1 MKGSAPTPTQTNYRY
16 LRLADDIENK
26 ISQGTYK
33 AGEKLP
39 SIRKLHGHTG
49 YSITTVYQAYIE
61 LEKRGSVEPR
71 MKSGF
76 YVRPLLRNILP
87 SPKLKRHRPVPKKV
101 AINDLATSIVETMSD
116 FNVLQLG
123 GAAPAPELLPHKQLC
138 RQIKF
143 NMNRDLKDVIT
154 SYENPSGALQLREQ
168 IAKRTFGISRKETV
182 DGIIITN
189 GCMEAVNICLRAVA
203 KPGDTI
209 IVESPTFFC
218 FLQLIEDL
226 NMLALEIPTDP
237 ERGIDIKA
245 LKQALVQNDVKACIF
260 IPNFHNPLGYVTS
273 LRKKKQLVELLG
285 KKNIPIIE
293 DDIYGDLYFGKT
305 RPGTLKSFDKKGM
318 VLYCSSFSK
327 TLAPG
332 LRIGWTIPG
341 VYKAAVKRL
350 KLNTSI
356 GSPTLNQY
364 IISQFLKSG
373 SYDRHLRKLRT
384 ALKNQ
389 VSNTALAIARYFP
402 KDTKITA
409 PQGGLT
415 LWVQLN
421 EAVDGLKLYHEA
433 IKRHIS
439 ILPGVICSN
448 SKKYKN
454 FIRICCRYPWN
465 DKIEQGI
472 IRLAKII
479 NELENKGIK

>member
-1 MKGSAPTPTQTNYRY
+1 MKGTKLTATNVNYRY
-16 LRLADDIENK
+16 LRLADDFESNILDG
-26 ISQGTYK
+26 IFK

-39 SIRKLHGHTG
+39 SIRKLHDHTG
-49 YSITTVYQAYIE
+49 HSITTVYQAYIE
-61 LEKRGSVEPR
+61 LEKRGVVEPR
-71 MKSGF
+71 IKSGF
-76 YVRPLLRNILP
+76 YVRPLLRNILQ

-101 AINDLATSIVETMSD
+101 AINTIATSIVEAMSD
-116 FNVLQLG
+116 SNVLQLG
-123 GAAPAPELLPHKQLC
+123 AAAPAPELLPYKQLY
-138 RQIKF
+138 RHIKS
-143 NMNRDLKDVIT
+143 NMGHDIKDIIA
-154 SYENPSGALQLREQ
+154 SYESPSGALQLRRQ
-168 IAKRTFGISRKETV
+168 ITKRTIGISRKATV
-182 DGIIITN
+182 DDIIITN

-203 KPGDTI
+203 KPGDII

-237 ERGIDIKA
+237 EQGIDIKA
-245 LKQALVQNDVKACIF
+245 LKQALEQNDVKACIF
-260 IPNFHNPLGYVTS
+260 IPNFHNPLGCVIS
-273 LRKKKQLVELLG
+273 SNKKRQLVELLS

-305 RPGTLKSFDKKGM
+305 RPSTLKSFDKKGL

-341 VYKAAVKRL
+341 IYKETVKRL

-356 GSPTLNQY
+356 VSPTLNQY
-364 IISQFLKSG
+364 IISEFLKSG

-384 ALKNQ
+384 CLKNQ

-402 KDTKITA
+402 EDTKITA

-433 IKRHIS
+433 IKRNIS
-439 ILPGVICSN
+439 FLPGIICSN

-465 DKIEQGI
+465 DKVEKGI
-472 IRLAKII
+472 IQLAKII
-479 NELENKGIK
+479 NDF

>member
-1 MKGSAPTPTQTNYRY
+1 MKGTKLTATNVNYRY
-16 LRLADDIENK
+16 LRLADDFESNILDG
-26 ISQGTYK
+26 IFK

-39 SIRKLHGHTG
+39 SIRKLHDHTG
-49 YSITTVYQAYIE
+49 HSITTVYQAYIE
-61 LEKRGSVEPR
+61 LEKRGVVEPR
-71 MKSGF
+71 LKSGF
-76 YVRPLLRNILP
+76 YVKPLLHNILP
-87 SPKLKRHRPVPKKV
+87 SPKLKRHKPAPKKV
-101 AINDLATSIVETMSD
+101 LINALATSIVEDMSD
-116 FNVLQLG
+116 SSMLQLG
-123 GAAPAPELLPHKQLC
+123 GAAPDPKLLPYKQLL
-138 RQIKF
+138 RPIKS
-143 NMNRDLKDVIT
+143 NMISNIKDIIT
-154 SYENPSGALQLREQ
+154 NYDNPSGTLELRQQ
-168 IAKRTFGISRKETV
+168 IAKRTLGISQKITI
-182 DGIIITN
+182 DKIIVTN
-189 GCMEAVNICLRAVA
+189 GCMEAVNICLRAIA

-237 ERGIDIKA
+237 ERGIDIKS
-245 LKQALVQNDVKACIF
+245 LKQALEQNDVKACIF
-260 IPNFHNPLGYVTS
+260 ISNFQNPLGYAMS
-273 LRKKKQLVELLG
+273 SNKKRELVELLS

-305 RPGTLKSFDKKGM
+305 RPSTLKSFDKKGM

-341 VYKAAVKRL
+341 IYKETVKRL

-356 GSPTLNQY
+356 VSPTLNQY
-364 IISQFLKSG
+364 IISEFLKSG

-402 KDTKITA
+402 EDTKITA
-409 PQGGLT
+409 PQGGLI

-421 EAVDGLKLYHEA
+421 AAVDGLKVYHEA
-433 IKRHIS
+433 KKNNIN
-439 ILPGVICSN
+439 ILSGILCSP

-454 FIRICCRYPWN
+454 FIRISCRYPWN
-465 DKIEQGI
+465 DVVEKGI
-472 IRLAKII
+472 IQLAKII
-479 NELENKGIK
+479 NEL

>member
-1 MKGSAPTPTQTNYRY
+1 MNGTKPTATQLNYRY

-26 ISQGTYK
+26 IFEGIYK

-39 SIRKLHGHTG
+39 SIRKLHDHTG

-61 LEKRGSVEPR
+61 LEKRGTVDPK

-87 SPKLKRHRPVPKKV
+87 SPKLKRHKPVPKKV
-101 AINDLATSIVETMSD
+101 AINTIASSIVEAMSD
-116 FNVLQLG
+116 SNVLQLG
-123 GAAPAPELLPHKQLC
+123 GAAPAPELLPYKQLY
-138 RQIKF
+138 RQIKS
-143 NMNRDLKDVIT
+143 NMSHDIKEIIANYD
-154 SYENPSGALQLREQ
+154 NPSGTLKLRRQ
-168 IAKRTFGISRKETV
+168 IAKRSLGISRKATV
-182 DGIIITN
+182 KEIIITN

-218 FLQLIEDL
+218 FLQLIQDL
-226 NMLALEIPTDP
+226 NMLALEIPTAP
-237 ERGIDIKA
+237 EQGIDIKA
-245 LKQALVQNDVKACIF
+245 LEQALDKNDVKACIF

-273 LRKKKQLVELLG
+273 ANKKRQLVELLS
-285 KKNIPIIE
+285 KRNIPIIE

-305 RPGTLKSFDKKGM
+305 RPGTLKSFDKRGM

-332 LRIGWTIPG
+332 LRVGWTMPG
-341 VYKAAVKRL
+341 IYKEAVKRL

-356 GSPTLNQY
+356 VSPALNQY
-364 IISQFLKSG
+364 IISEFLKSG

-384 ALKNQ
+384 SLKNQ

-402 KDTKITA
+402 EDTKITA

-421 EAVDGLKLYHEA
+421 NNIDGLKLYHEA
-433 IKRHIS
+433 IKQNIS
-439 ILPGVICSN
+439 VLPGIICSN
-448 SKKYKN
+448 SRKYKN
-454 FIRICCRYPWN
+454 FIRISCRYPWD
-465 DKIEQGI
+465 DKVEKGI
-472 IRLAKII
+472 IQLAKII
-479 NELENKGIK
+479 NELEKKVIK